1 MKTIEG
7 PVSIPLPYDE
17 AWLYC
22 ATLTC
27 DNKYDWRMPS
37 SLEYN
42 DLSMGKTW
50 YIERLM
56 AYKRNDN
63 SGKLKVVPLRTM
75 LIEQAEKNKIKLS
88 YDIAW
93 LYCATLTQDN
103 KYDWRMPT
111 FPECSIYNMDSH
123 WFSLPHET
131 YAYAGVA
138 WYIHPVRDL

>member
-22 ATLTC
+22 ATLTYN
-27 DNKYDWRMPS
+27 NKYDWRMPS

-56 AYKRNDN
+56 AYERNDN
-63 SGKLKVVPLRTM
+63 SGKLKVVPLRT
-75 LIEQAEKNKIKLS
+75 I
-88 YDIAW
+88 
-93 LYCATLTQDN
+93 
-103 KYDWRMPT
+103 
-111 FPECSIYNMDSH
+111 
-123 WFSLPHET
+123 
-131 YAYAGVA
+131 
-138 WYIHPVRDL
+138 